1 MYEQERVKRQKRN
14 RLCLGTYDTSS
25 SNVIAWISAVA
36 GVSAITLFWSL
47 AYGSFDSLEE
57 WVICNNW

>member
-25 SNVIAWISAVA
+25 SNIIAWISAVA
-36 GVSAITLFWSL
+36 GV
-47 AYGSFDSLEE
+47 
-57 WVICNNW
+57 